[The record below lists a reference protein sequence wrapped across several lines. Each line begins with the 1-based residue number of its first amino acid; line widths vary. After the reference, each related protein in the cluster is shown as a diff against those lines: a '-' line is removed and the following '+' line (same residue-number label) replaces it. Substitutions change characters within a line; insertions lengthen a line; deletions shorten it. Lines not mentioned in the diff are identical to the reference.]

1 MSKLMI
7 KDLNEAQSMDHAA
20 MAGVRGGL
28 TLGAMT
34 FSADQSQTI
43 GGPGSAN
50 VGNTTAVNAAT
61 FAPSTSLIEV
71 SPITVTDIDIANLT
85 NVANSGVS
93 FA

>member
-20 MAGVRGGL
+20 MSAVRGGL

-43 GGPGSAN
+43 GEAGSSN
-50 VGNTTAVNAAT
+50 VGNTTAVNAPT
-61 FAPSTSLIEV
+61 FAPVTNITEV
-71 SPITVTDIDIANLT
+71 SPITVTDIDMANLT
-85 NVANSGVS
+85 NVTNSGVS